1 MTDHAAAQ
9 RRHDAAHAA
18 FHDVLGQLR
27 LQSEEPDQALVPGD
41 IDPLDG
47 ATVATLLDKNFAKLD
62 PNGNGITKE
71 ELAQALLTPTRF
83 TADEYVM
90 LKLVGKY
97 FDTIAN
103 MCEDESGSQ
112 TVITSMDK
120 DVLNQFLLNS
130 KLSLSDLHKWR
141 SIDTHL
147 AQP

>member
-1 MTDHAAAQ
+1 MTDLNAHE
-9 RRHDAAHAA
+9 RRHTAAHAA
-18 FHDVLGQLR
+18 FSDVLGQLR
-27 LQSEEPDQALVPGD
+27 LQSEEPAQALIQGE

-47 ATVATLLDKNFAKLD
+47 ATVATLLEKNFAKLD

-71 ELAQALLTPTRF
+71 ELAQALLTPSRF

-90 LKLVGKY
+90 LKLVGRY

-103 MCEDESGSQ
+103 MCEDEVGSQ
-112 TVITSMDK
+112 TVITGMDK

-130 KLSLSDLHKWR
+130 KLSLSDLHRWR

-147 AQP
+147 P